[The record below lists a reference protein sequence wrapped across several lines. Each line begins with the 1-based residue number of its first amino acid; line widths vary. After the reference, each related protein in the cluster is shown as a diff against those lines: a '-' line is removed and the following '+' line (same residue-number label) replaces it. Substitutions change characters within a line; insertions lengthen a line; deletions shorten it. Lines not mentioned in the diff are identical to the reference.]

1 MRNRSESSI
10 WRWVLALVIVV
21 GLFGPAA
28 LSATSDE
35 DPNKSGTDE
44 AISIFGP
51 QSDPDWRYTPWCCPD

>member
-10 WRWVLALVIVV
+10 WRWVVALVIVV

-28 LSATSDE
+28 VSASSDE

-44 AISIFGP
+44 SISIFDSP
-51 QSDPDWRYTPWCCPD
+51 YDNNWRYTPYCCD